1 MTNKTRSGYIPV
13 KVGHNKKIKIFDR
26 FTSVKKQSKR
36 VLNIFFFAKRK
47 EHIRSNGA
55 KVSEIKSDRRISEIN
70 KKIKEAKKTEI
81 QSGLKQKDTSAVIP
95 PDLTISEKYVDRKPG
110 AVIEKDIKPP
120 GSQKK
125 NRKLLIILVLL
136 LILIAIAAF
145 FLVNADVFN
154 KTEIA
159 TSRIDE
165 NRVTAA
171 KPAVSDIVRKIN
183 NTKIYFHPNSD
194 KLLMGELPKL
204 DLIISHLNESSG
216 DVLIIMGHE
225 HKVGLG
231 ISQGVLSKNRAIRIK
246 NILLSKCSV
255 KPNVK
260 IEFYGN
266 KKLAII
272 NARRYDEKIKNRRV
286 EFRITAS
293 E

>member
-36 VLNIFFFAKRK
+36 VLKTFFFNRK
-47 EHIRSNGA
+47 KESIASDNVNVS
-55 KVSEIKSDRRISEIN
+55 KVKNDRKKNEIT
-70 KKIKEAKKTEI
+70 KKIKEAQKAET
-81 QSGLKQKDTSAVIP
+81 QKDIIYKS
-95 PDLTISEKYVDRKPG
+95 SKPR
-110 AVIEKDIKPP
+110 
-120 GSQKK
+120 KK
-125 NRKLLIILVLL
+125 NKKLFLL
-136 LILIAIAAF
+136 LILFLILTVIITF
-145 FLVNADVFN
+145 FLVDSNVFN
-154 KTEIA
+154 IA
-159 TSRIDE
+159 EVGTGGTVKNE
-165 NRVTAA
+165 VAA
-171 KPAVSDIVRKIN
+171 DKPVVSDIVVKIN

-194 KLLMGELPKL
+194 KLLTGELTKL
-204 DLIISHLNESSG
+204 DLIVSHLNESPE

-231 ISQGVLSKNRAIRIK
+231 ISRGVLSKNRAIRIQ

-255 KPNVK
+255 RPNFK

-272 NARRYDEKIKNRRV
+272 NARTYDEKIKNRRV